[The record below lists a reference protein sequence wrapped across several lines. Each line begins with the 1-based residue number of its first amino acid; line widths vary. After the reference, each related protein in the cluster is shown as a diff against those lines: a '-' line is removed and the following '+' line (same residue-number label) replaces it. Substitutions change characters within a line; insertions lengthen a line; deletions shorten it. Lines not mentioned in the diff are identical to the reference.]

1 MPDLDDQDVRRTITH
16 IIDVLA
22 KAGQDT
28 EAAWKA
34 VLSEDVRAVSLLVN
48 DEGRVILSRPSG
60 PITQEQMTHV
70 LAALLRTIVV
80 SMTATHPDMPP
91 QEIAQILASTLRS
104 LYGHHS
110 IGFLSVYVESIDG
123 HRAILAVDSIIP
135 GSEENSCAYIRGASS
150 LAISCP
156 VYGGGVKGDVPAPYT
171 EVLAQHGARVLNR
184 FVSERARR
192 RAEAAMEAG
201 IPFVPRRG
209 GQSNDESDA

>member
-1 MPDLDDQDVRRTITH
+1 MPDLNDQDVRRTITH
-16 IIDVLA
+16 IIDALA

-34 VLSEDVRAVSLLVN
+34 GLSEDVRAVSLLVN

-70 LAALLRTIVV
+70 LGALLRTIVA
-80 SMTATHPDMPP
+80 SMTPAHPDMPP
-91 QEIAQILASTLRS
+91 QEIANVLASTLRS
-104 LYGHHS
+104 LYGPHS
-110 IGFLSVYVESIDG
+110 IGFLGVYVESIDG
-123 HRAILAVDSIIP
+123 QHALLGVDSIIP
-135 GSEENSCAYIRGASS
+135 GSEEHSRAHIRGASS

-156 VYGGGVKGDVPAPYT
+156 VYGGGVKGDVPAPST

>member
-16 IIDVLA
+16 IIDALA
-22 KAGQDT
+22 KAGQNT

-34 VLSEDVRAVSLLVN
+34 CLSEDVRAVSLLVN

-70 LAALLRTIVV
+70 LGALLRTIVA
-80 SMTATHPDMPP
+80 SMTPTHPDMPP
-91 QEIAQILASTLRS
+91 QEIVNVLASTLRS
-104 LYGHHS
+104 LYGPRS
-110 IGFLSVYVESIDG
+110 IGFLGVYVESIDG
-123 HRAILAVDSIIP
+123 QRALLAVDSIIP
-135 GSEENSCAYIRGASS
+135 GSEEHSRAHIRGASS

-156 VYGGGVKGDVPAPYT
+156 GYGGVKGDVSPST
-171 EVLAQHGARVLNR
+171 ETLAQHGAQVLTR

-209 GQSNDESDA
+209 GRSNDESDA